1 MTTQEVIPEE
11 TAAVRDTWPTLLHH
25 LVDGGDLTSADT
37 EWAMGEIMSGNATA
51 AQIAGFAVAL
61 HAKGETAAE
70 IAGLASG
77 MLARARLVRIPR
89 RAVDIVGTGGD
100 RSGSVNISTMS
111 SLVVAASG
119 IPVVKHGNR
128 ASSSKTGTADVL
140 EALGVSIGLDPA
152 GVERCVREL
161 GIGFCFAPVYHPALR
176 HAGAPR
182 RELGIP
188 TAFNV
193 LGPLTNPAQPAAGL
207 IGCAFTKLAPVMAE
221 VFAGRGSSVLV
232 VRGDDGLDE
241 ITTSTTSS
249 VWVVQDGEV
258 RLERVDPADFDLRP
272 ATTRDLC
279 GGETVENAR
288 VVRRLVAGELGPVRD
303 AVLLNAAGAVAAYR
317 GFTGDLTADLGAGL
331 QQVAQAVD
339 SGAACD
345 LLDRWAALSTEI
357 AATIAAGS

>member
-1 MTTQEVIPEE
+1 MS
-11 TAAVRDTWPTLLHH
+11 ARDTWPALLHH
-25 LVDGGDLTSADT
+25 LVDGGDLTAGDT
-37 EWAMGEIMSGNATA
+37 AWAMGEIMSGNATSV
-51 AQIAGFAVAL
+51 QIAGFAVAL
-61 HAKGETAAE
+61 HAKGETPAE
-70 IAGLASG
+70 VAGLASG
-77 MLARARLVRIPR
+77 MLAHAKRVTIPR

-111 SLVVAASG
+111 AIVTAASG

-128 ASSSKTGTADVL
+128 AASSKAGTADVL
-140 EALGVSIGLDPA
+140 EALGIAIGLDA
-152 GVERCVREL
+152 DGVETCVREL

-176 HAGAPR
+176 YAGEAR

-207 IGCAFTKLAPVMAE
+207 IGCAFPKLAPVVAD

-249 VWVVQDGEV
+249 VWVVTDGSV
-258 RLERVDPADFDLRP
+258 RLERVNPADFDIRP
-272 ATTRDLC
+272 ATAEDLR
-279 GGETVENAR
+279 GGDATENAD
-288 VVRRLVAGELGPVRD
+288 VIRRLVTGELGPVRD

-317 GFTGDLTADLGAGL
+317 GLTGDLTADLTAGL
-331 QQVAQAVD
+331 QQVAQAID
-339 SGAACD
+339 SGAAAE
-345 LLDRWAALSTEI
+345 LLRRWAELSTKI
-357 AATIAAGS
+357 AS